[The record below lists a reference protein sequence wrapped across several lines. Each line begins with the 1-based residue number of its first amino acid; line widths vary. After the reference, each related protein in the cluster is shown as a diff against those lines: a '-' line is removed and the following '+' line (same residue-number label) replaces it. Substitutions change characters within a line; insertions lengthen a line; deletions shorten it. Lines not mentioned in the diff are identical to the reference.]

1 MVILNRVRTYL
12 EAQLLDAQQGFRQQ
26 RGTPDALFSLR
37 RMMELAR
44 QYEAPMHAAFVD
56 FSKAFDLVNHRV
68 LWAVLRARGLAP
80 KLVDLIQDLYADSNA
95 SVGAQGIKSRPFPLL
110 SGVRQGCPLSPI
122 LFNVFMDFMM
132 RQVNHE
138 CATRGVAGFRVAYR
152 LGGSLIRAPDN
163 EESELS
169 ALLLMYADDL
179 VLLTT
184 SELHLESALEILVT
198 IATTW
203 GMKLNYGKTK
213 LMSIISRAPVP
224 HATHTSPS
232 PPPLPSSPPPPLPT
246 NTPPPSPPASPP
258 PPLPNS
264 PPPPLPSSPPPPV
277 DNIHPLPPPMRL
289 QNGQVLEFT
298 TAFKYLGS
306 FVQNDVSQDKEL
318 NRRIGLATMTFGKL
332 KSMVFTSKKVS
343 LRVKINVYSAMVLS
357 VLLHGAA
364 ESWALSRN
372 QLSRLETL
380 HNSWLRCITRDTV
393 GRPDS
398 ISTKDLMEKTH
409 QLPISVMIKERR
421 LRWLGH
427 AARRSDNNMV
437 KQLLFAT
444 RIPGHVQPVGRPCG
458 TWMHYA
464 MRDVKD
470 MGQQMGYR
478 SLEWNWPK
486 EAMNRP
492 IWASIVD
499 GAKLF

>member
-1 MVILNRVRTYL
+1 MPLPLPGTVINSGAEPSLEEVERAISSLCNSSPGENGLSALLLKNAGAAANKCLHSIITSVWRLGKAPPGWKNVLIKRLSKGSGDPLDCNQSRGISLINTEGKAYVMVILNRVRTYL

-264 PPPPLPSSPPPPV
+264 PPPPLPSSPPPPRRQ
-277 DNIHPLPPPMRL
+277 HPPPPPTYETTEWSGFRIYYGF
-289 QNGQVLEFT
+289 QIFGQLCSE
-298 TAFKYLGS
+298 
-306 FVQNDVSQDKEL
+306 
-318 NRRIGLATMTFGKL
+318 
-332 KSMVFTSKKVS
+332 
-343 LRVKINVYSAMVLS
+343 
-357 VLLHGAA
+357 
-364 ESWALSRN
+364 
-372 QLSRLETL
+372 
-380 HNSWLRCITRDTV
+380 
-393 GRPDS
+393 
-398 ISTKDLMEKTH
+398 
-409 QLPISVMIKERR
+409 
-421 LRWLGH
+421 
-427 AARRSDNNMV
+427 
-437 KQLLFAT
+437 
-444 RIPGHVQPVGRPCG
+444 
-458 TWMHYA
+458 
-464 MRDVKD
+464 
-470 MGQQMGYR
+470 
-478 SLEWNWPK
+478 
-486 EAMNRP
+486 
-492 IWASIVD
+492 
-499 GAKLF
+499 